1 MTVSDDIKVY
11 GKVAPRPVSQTV
23 DAKDAELAGLRYPI
37 PKTPERGYFS
47 KAVNASL
54 VNSGLRDIIRTE
66 RGERFMR
73 PDYGCNVSNFL
84 FEPLDEGTFLAIK
97 DEVTTSIRKYLKKVS
112 IGKLQVTKS
121 GETGLRIFLY
131 CAYDN
136 AQIPYFRVGVRV

>member
-1 MTVSDDIKVY
+1 MTVSDDVKVY
-11 GKVAPRPVSQTV
+11 GKVAPRSVSQTV

-47 KAVNASL
+47 KAVNANL

>member
-1 MTVSDDIKVY
+1 MTVSDDVKVY
-11 GKVAPRPVSQTV
+11 GKVAPRSVSQTV

-47 KAVNASL
+47 KAVNARL

>member
-1 MTVSDDIKVY
+1 MTVSEDVKVY
-11 GKVAPRPVSQTV
+11 GKVLPKSIRQTV
-23 DAKDAELAGLRYPI
+23 DVKDEELAGLRYPI
-37 PKTPERGYFS
+37 PKNPERGYFS
-47 KAVNASL
+47 KAVNARL

-97 DEVTTSIRKYLKKVS
+97 DEVVTSIRKYLKKVS
-112 IGKLQVTKS
+112 IGKLEITKS
-121 GETGLRIFLY
+121 RESSLKIFLY